1 MKKYLI
7 ILLLMLLVFLY
18 TLFGQQLIRQM
29 FLDVFTGP
37 MGNILFFLP
46 YIIFLLLGLALIV
59 FALKDKIQG
68 KLKRFLL
75 LTGTSALGVFPFI
88 ILHNLTTALLSTIFK
103 QEIEEPFFF
112 ILAVIICPIGF
123 IVGSI
128 GSIVLINKQ
137 K

>member
-1 MKKYLI
+1 
-7 ILLLMLLVFLY
+7 MLLVFLY